1 MCLTCAV
8 HLYSDHPSSR
18 GSVATS
24 GWGLKC
30 AQGSQQG
37 EGEGLGTQHG
47 YRGLEEGVMG
57 GPALGESASL
67 GSWGQAQQEGRL
79 AGGGDTWWPAAGAA
93 GRRPA
98 VGRTEPVPSPY
109 PVGRVLGV
117 RGSACT
123 LPIYRMEELGLH
135 PADRQV
141 YFGQLL
147 GMCDQISF
155 PLGEGPPRGGA
166 GAGPSLCRAGE
177 RGQSW
182 ASLGTGL

>member
-1 MCLTCAV
+1 MAGCGAGNNIGT
-8 HLYSDHPSSR
+8 
-18 GSVATS
+18 
-24 GWGLKC
+24 
-30 AQGSQQG
+30 
-37 EGEGLGTQHG
+37 EGLR
-47 YRGLEEGVMG
+47 RGWWEG
-57 GPALGESASL
+57 PLLGESASL

-79 AGGGDTWWPAAGAA
+79 AGAGDTWWPWPAAGAA

-98 VGRTEPVPSPY
+98 VGRTEAVPSPY
-109 PVGRVLGV
+109 PAGRVLGV
-117 RGSACT
+117 RGSARS

-166 GAGPSLCRAGE
+166 GAGLGSGGRAGP
-177 RGQSW
+177 
-182 ASLGTGL
+182 LGTGL